1 MARFLSEEW
10 LAELDQAV
18 AADEQIPAAA
28 KGVDLTIQQV
38 VTRQGA
44 DDVCYSTRVADG
56 RVRLR
61 PGRADDADAVIF
73 EDYDTAAALA
83 RGETSPQDAILAGRI
98 RVSGN
103 LGALLE
109 GQEVLQRVRA
119 CLDDVRARTDY

>member
-10 LAELDQAV
+10 LAELDQAI
-18 AADEQIPAAA
+18 ADDEQISSAAS
-28 KGVDLTIQQV
+28 GVDLTIQQV
-38 VTRQGA
+38 VTRRGA
-44 DDVCYSTRVADG
+44 ADVCYATRVADG

-61 PGRADDADAVIF
+61 PGRVEDADAVIR
-73 EDYDTAAALA
+73 EDYETAAALA

-109 GQEVLQRVRA
+109 GQQVLERVRA
-119 CLDDVRARTDY
+119 CLDEVRARTDY